1 MKKITTTLFA
11 LFISISAFSQTFK
24 VYSYWDEAMKEP
36 EKVQHLDLSLKQLK
50 TLPAEIEKFVNL
62 EILELSFNH
71 LTDLP
76 AELAKLQKLRVLDL
90 SGCRRM
96 KNIPPVVKEIPNLK
110 ELKILEIPEWNTAKI
125 EAIVKEYSH
134 LKVITKEE

>member
-1 MKKITTTLFA
+1 MKKTILTLFV
-11 LFISISAFSQTFK
+11 LSISLCTFSQNFK

-36 EKVQHLDLSLKQLK
+36 EKVQHLDLALKQLK
-50 TLPAEIEKFVNL
+50 ELPADIEKFVNL

-76 AELAKLQKLRVLDL
+76 VELAKLEKLRVLDI

-96 KNIPPVVKEIPNLK
+96 KNVPSVVKNIPNLK
-110 ELKILEIPEWNTAKI
+110 ELKILEIPEWSTAKK
-125 EAIVKEYSH
+125 EAIVKEFPN
-134 LKVITKEE
+134 LKVVIKEE

>member
-1 MKKITTTLFA
+1 MKKSILI
-11 LFISISAFSQTFK
+11 LFILSFSLCAFSQTFK

-36 EKVQHLDLSLKQLK
+36 EKVQHLDLALKQLK
-50 TLPAEIEKFVNL
+50 ELPADIEKFVNL

-76 AELAKLQKLRVLDL
+76 AELAKLQKLRILDL

-96 KNIPPVVKEIPNLK
+96 KNIPAVVKEIPNLK
-110 ELKILEIPEWNTAKI
+110 ELKILEIPEWSAAKK
-125 EAIVKEYSH
+125 EAIIKEFPN
-134 LKVITKEE
+134 LKVVTKEE